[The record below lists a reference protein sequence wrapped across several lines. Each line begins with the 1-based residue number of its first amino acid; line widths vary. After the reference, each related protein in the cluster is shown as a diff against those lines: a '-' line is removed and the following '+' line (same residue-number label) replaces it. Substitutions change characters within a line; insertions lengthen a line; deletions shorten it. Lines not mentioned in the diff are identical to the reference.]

1 MNYKALIISR
11 LRKEIRRESQH
22 KPAPLP
28 SGDKIILANE
38 KLIDELKDTSIE
50 LVNRIYLMGYRDGE
64 KDF

>member
-11 LRKEIRRESQH
+11 LRREIRREAQY

-38 KLIDELKDTSIE
+38 KLNSRIKRY
-50 LVNRIYLMGYRDGE
+50 VN
-64 KDF
+64 